1 MKLPRPFIPY
11 SVRLIVA
18 ERQCREF
25 LDDTMVSVRIAMDA
39 DRTMKERLHNL
50 LHLIFGDEPR
60 HLDHQPALVL
70 RDYNPRTERYTPD
83 ANNPEYLRYRT
94 VTSHKIKTTVSGDG
108 AQRSDISAMMHQRRM
123 DENRGKRKRRPK
135 VKLKSRGFQKGIKR
149 PFRTPSATE
158 RQP

>member
-1 MKLPRPFIPY
+1 
-11 SVRLIVA
+11 
-18 ERQCREF
+18 
-25 LDDTMVSVRIAMDA
+25 MDA

-50 LHLIFGDEPR
+50 LQMLFVDEPR

-83 ANNPEYLRYRT
+83 ANDPEYLCYRT
-94 VTSHKIKTTVSGDG
+94 VTSHKLKTTIRGDG
-108 AQRSDISAMMHQRRM
+108 AQRSDISAMMHQRKM

-149 PFRTPSATE
+149 QFRIHTATE
-158 RQP
+158 